1 MEIGKEVEISKTIT
15 EEDVRKFVEI
25 SGDDNPIHL
34 DEEFA
39 KRTLYRGRIAHGLLS
54 LGLVSAALTK
64 LFGPGNI
71 WINQTFSFTKP
82 IHVGD
87 TITAKLKIIEIDKRK
102 VCIVETLVYNQNGA
116 LVLEGK
122 AESKVAYIKKKWKLP
137 NFG

>member
-39 KRTLYRGRIAHGLLS
+39 KRTIYRRRIAHGLLS

-71 WINQTFSFTKP
+71 WLNQTFSFTKP
-82 IHVGD
+82 IHIGD
-87 TITAKLKIIEIDKRK
+87 MLTAKLKIISIDKRK
-102 VCIVETLVYNQNGA
+102 VCTVETLVYNQNDE
-116 LVLEGK
+116 LVLDGK
-122 AESKVAYIKKKWKLP
+122 AESKVAYIKKK
-137 NFG
+137 

>member
-122 AESKVAYIKKKWKLP
+122 AESKVAYIKKK
-137 NFG
+137 

>member
-1 MEIGKEVEISKTIT
+1 MNMEIGKTVEFSKTIT
-15 EEDVRKFVEI
+15 EDDIKKMVEI

-39 KRTLYRGRIAHGLLS
+39 KRTIYRGRIAHGLLS

-71 WINQTFSFTKP
+71 WLNQTFSFTKP
-82 IHVGD
+82 IHAGD
-87 TITAKLKIIEIDKRK
+87 TLTAKLKIISIDKRK
-102 VCIVETLVYNQNGA
+102 VCTVETLVYNQNDE

-122 AESKVAYIKKKWKLP
+122 AESKVAYIKKK
-137 NFG
+137 

>member
-1 MEIGKEVEISKTIT
+1 MNMEIGKTVEFSKTIS
-15 EEDVRKFVEI
+15 EDDIKKMVEI

-39 KRTLYRGRIAHGLLS
+39 KRTIYRGRIAHGLLS

-71 WINQTFSFTKP
+71 WLNQTFSFTKP
-82 IHVGD
+82 IHAGD
-87 TITAKLKIIEIDKRK
+87 TLTAKLKIISIDKRK
-102 VCIVETLVYNQNGA
+102 VCTVETLVYNQNDE

-122 AESKVAYIKKKWKLP
+122 AESKVAYIKKK
-137 NFG
+137 